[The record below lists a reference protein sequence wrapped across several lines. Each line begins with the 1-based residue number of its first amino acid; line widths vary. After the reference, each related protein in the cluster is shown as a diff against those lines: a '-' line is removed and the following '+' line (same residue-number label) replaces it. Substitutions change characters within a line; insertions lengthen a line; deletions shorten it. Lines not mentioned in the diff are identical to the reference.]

1 MTRNLLL
8 TFITAIETMGMPS
21 LWKKSFKRKDH
32 LNRHLNCVHGGE
44 NARKFKWPY
53 PGCNSQGYC
62 ESYHLQRHIEQVH
75 EKIECNMCLSTFSRR
90 TQLEAHLVSV
100 HGVQPPYVWVVWKAF
115 FFKEKSFEMHIKR
128 HENEKPIQNKAN
140 KSKTDKNLE
149 LEEDDPN
156 SSNVFK
162 NELFGLSD
170 VVKEEIEEI
179 DLKIS
184 KKRGKA
190 GMKKRL
196 SS

>member
-1 MTRNLLL
+1 
-8 TFITAIETMGMPS
+8 
-21 LWKKSFKRKDH
+21 
-32 LNRHLNCVHGGE
+32 
-44 NARKFKWPY
+44 
-53 PGCNSQGYC
+53 
-62 ESYHLQRHIEQVH
+62 
-75 EKIECNMCLSTFSRR
+75 
-90 TQLEAHLVSV
+90 
-100 HGVQPPYVWVVWKAF
+100 
-115 FFKEKSFEMHIKR
+115 MHIKR